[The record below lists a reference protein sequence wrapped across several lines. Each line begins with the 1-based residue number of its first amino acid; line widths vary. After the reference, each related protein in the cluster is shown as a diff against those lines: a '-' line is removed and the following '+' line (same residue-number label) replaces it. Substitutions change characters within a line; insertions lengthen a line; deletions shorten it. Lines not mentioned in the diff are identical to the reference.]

1 MSVVGGTS
9 QRILGTKKAMRFLS
23 CYASK
28 WPRFMRTSEV
38 WVSPGWIHLHF
49 HLRVLSAGKKH
60 LPGKQNYW
68 PNNGLRPARVA
79 GKLASLNGIDD
90 IGVCEERF
98 SVAVVSSY
106 TTDMPSYTILYI
118 SDSEYRRIFLE
129 SDRPLDMP
137 SQGRFTGVAVYLK
150 VLLSILPIWNR
161 NWVEALN
168 EIDNLVGV
176 KIDDLFDSKR
186 DGATMMFDSS
196 FERSRLYFTVLQTL
210 RIISEWV
217 HESERELQQLK
228 RDFYA
233 NFQSSIARRGSIG
246 SNGSD
251 APPTAF
257 INEIDKAWEEL
268 IAMHSSSSQSLLNR
282 IEKKE
287 EDIKSFRDGLFSA
300 TSVREASRAT
310 AMNQYILVF
319 TFVTI
324 FYLPLSYASSLFS
337 MDLFTYDSTESSQSS
352 FLISTV
358 TIALVTWAVAAV
370 VLWLVHDDK
379 RLPKLKSSLFNF
391 RWRTPYPQRWNE
403 FKERSEPSYDIFR
416 GV

>member
-9 QRILGTKKAMRFLS
+9 QRILGTKKTMRFLS

-60 LPGKQNYW
+60 LPGKHTYW
-68 PNNGLRPARVA
+68 PNNGLRPARVS

-90 IGVCEERF
+90 IGVFEERF

-106 TTDMPSYTILYI
+106 TTDMPSYTIFYI

-137 SQGRFTGVAVYLK
+137 GQGRFTGVAVYLK
-150 VLLSILPIWNR
+150 VLLSIIPIWMR

-176 KIDDLFDSKR
+176 KIDDLFDPKR
-186 DGATMMFDSS
+186 DGTTMMFDST
-196 FERSRLYFTVLQTL
+196 FERSQLYFTVLQTL

-217 HESERELQQLK
+217 HESGRELHQLK

-233 NFQSSIARRGSIG
+233 SVQSGPARRGSI
-246 SNGSD
+246 SSKKSD
-251 APPTAF
+251 APPNTL
-257 INEIDKAWEEL
+257 IDEIDKAWEEL
-268 IAMHSSSSQSLLNR
+268 IALHNSSSESLLNR

-337 MDLFTYDSTESSQSS
+337 MDLFTYDSTESNRSS
-352 FLISTV
+352 FFISTV

-370 VLWLVHDDK
+370 VLWLVHDDR
-379 RLPKLKSSLFNF
+379 RLLILKSWLLNSKSKA
-391 RWRTPYPQRWNE
+391 THPQQQNE
-403 FKERSEPSYDIFR
+403 FREPTFDIFQ